1 MLHVL
6 LFHILP
12 TGHFSV
18 TQVQKVSM
26 HVQQRYSFHSY
37 KSFNLRITVV
47 HIPHMKTC

>member
-18 TQVQKVSM
+18 TQEQKVSM

-37 KSFNLRITVV
+37 KSFNLRITVA
-47 HIPHMKTC
+47 HIPHMNVC